1 MSASSSLRNTLWPT
15 PNLMGAAIF
24 SSRFSW
30 LFCRHIA
37 VEKLARQ
44 TGLAMRKPSQ
54 RPHLSEQD
62 GTGAPQLGH
71 FAVRIGPLD
80 GMIVA
85 EPARSARLRTSN
97 RADGCLLTKR
107 TSASDGS
114 SVTSPRG
121 SIDLW
126 RDPSAYR

>member
-24 SSRFSW
+24 LVPFLMVVLPAYCRGKTGKANGFS
-30 LFCRHIA
+30 HA
-37 VEKLARQ
+37 KTV
-44 TGLAMRKPSQ
+44 Q

-71 FAVRIGPLD
+71 FAVRNGALD

-85 EPARSARLRTSN
+85 EPARSARLRTSS

-107 TSASDGS
+107 ISASDGS
-114 SVTSPRG
+114 SFTSHHGPTAATR
-121 SIDLW
+121 DL
-126 RDPSAYR
+126 SAHR

>member
-1 MSASSSLRNTLWPT
+1 MVVLPAYCRGKTGKAN
-15 PNLMGAAIF
+15 GF
-24 SSRFSW
+24 S
-30 LFCRHIA
+30 HA
-37 VEKLARQ
+37 KTV
-44 TGLAMRKPSQ
+44 Q

-85 EPARSARLRTSN
+85 EPACSARLRTSS

-107 TSASDGS
+107 ISASDGS